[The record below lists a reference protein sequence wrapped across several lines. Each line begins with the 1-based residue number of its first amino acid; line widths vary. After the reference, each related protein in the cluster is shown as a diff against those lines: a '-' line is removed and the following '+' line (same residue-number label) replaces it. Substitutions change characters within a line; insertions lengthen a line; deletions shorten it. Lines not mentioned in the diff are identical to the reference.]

1 MLLYVIH
8 KSGLIIN
15 LLLKLKFIFYS
26 KFYII
31 ELTISLFVNS
41 SSKRYE

>member
-15 LLLKLKFIFYS
+15 LLLKFILYS